1 MAWRVGLASAAWL
14 LAGWLMTAAAADPAF
29 VGKLALAVDP
39 DVARELGLSEETR
52 KRLLEIVDQREREA
66 VALVA
71 KLKGQPAAKQAEAL
85 APFVAESEK
94 MGLALLDDSQIAK
107 LNKIRIAREGMLGV
121 LHPEV
126 AGKLNLTPE
135 QTSEINKLLEEYKG
149 VMARG
154 SEFQKRVAKPS
165 YDRKIASLLTDEQRA
180 AWEQL
185 SGVPAGGSA
194 ASAPPAAGVSPPAG
208 GEGGAAGGV
217 AVQRAGGAAE
227 VTVGEDGRIKFK
239 FENTPWRNVL
249 EYFARQGGY
258 SFAADKYPQGTFTYT
273 DTRSYTPEEAI
284 DLINMHL
291 LLKGFMLVKRE
302 KLLRLFD
309 VENDGPVPPE
319 FVPVVKPEELPSR
332 GEYELVTVQ
341 FQLHRWTPA
350 EAEADIKKVLGPHGT
365 LVVLNAARQVIVTD
379 LGGKLRSIKRMIDA
393 VEQPDAPKDEQ
404 VVMIKLQRITPTEL
418 LTMIRQLFGIPDG
431 QFGTADGSLRVAVNE
446 LENLVI
452 CNGKS
457 SMIEKV
463 RDLVRQVDAA
473 SERTGGAA
481 ATTTAADE
489 PYFDVYTVTRANPV
503 LVESVIRTLLA
514 GTSPELRVQR
524 DETTGR
530 IAVWGKQPSHEAIQ
544 RIIARME
551 QDGNEI
557 EVVKLR
563 RLDPQTVVT
572 SLNQLFS
579 TDPTGRTPSPNLR
592 ISPDTVNMTV
602 TLYGTPAMVMAA
614 KAWLVQMGE
623 LPGYTGP
630 GGAAVGVSP
639 RTPYRVIPLSTRTM
653 RAVLSQLEQVWSDQR
668 APVRIIWPEGSAGPG
683 GAPQE
688 AELGGREDL
697 RPRSVTR
704 GGPPALMPKASSGG
718 ASAAPP
724 AARPAPPA
732 KGPSIGPPPGAPSGP
747 GKAPPAKK
755 GDITSAVQLDAR
767 RLVVEQL
774 TAPAQGRPGDTF
786 ISAPDASQA
795 GDDDAGEMV
804 PESGVEADDR
814 QARAGHGDDA
824 ARYLVAASVER
835 QDENAERDA
844 AATEADTQAAADNG
858 DATNEAQPG
867 QATPQPAAA
876 TSAAPANEIVV
887 RVTPSGM
894 ILSSQNLDAL
904 DEFESLIQQLV
915 EVDER
920 RGKRMEVY
928 YLKYAKSDVAAVLL
942 QEMLAGGANL
952 AADGGSLVG
961 DLAANMLGGMGGIGG
976 FMGAMLGGGGGGTSS
991 VGGTVTSAASGS
1003 SVTITSDPRLN
1014 ALYIQ
1019 AMPRDLDNIEQ
1030 FLQLIDQEASPDP
1043 PQASKPRFI
1052 PVVHSKAAD
1061 VANVVRQVYAGRI
1074 LSDTGNN
1081 NQPRINPEDFIRAA
1095 LTGGR
1100 GGRGGPG
1107 GLFGGRNQQNRGE
1120 EPKMTLAVDEV
1131 SNSLIVGAPDYLFE
1145 EVRQFVAAL
1154 DVAAVVPDQTVRV
1167 VPIKRVN
1174 GDTLYTQLQPMAGT
1188 NVTITRT
1195 VPSAATTAQAGRGGV
1210 LQQGQQQGQRGGG
1223 PQQPG
1228 VAPQDLARL
1237 QQNLQQFNQAQGG
1250 RGGFGAFGG
1259 PGGFGGGN
1267 FGGGGFGG
1275 RGGGNFGGGF
1285 GGRGGGNFGGPGG
1298 GFGGGNFGG
1307 RGGGNFGGGGF
1318 GGGNFGGGGFG
1329 GGNFGGRGG
1338 GGNFGGGVA
1347 PGGGGQR
1354 GGR

>member
-1 MAWRVGLASAAWL
+1 MRSGMARWAGLASAAWL

-29 VGKLALAVDP
+29 VGKLALAIDP

-52 KRLLEIVDQREREA
+52 KRLVEIVDQREREA

-71 KLKGQPAAKQAEAL
+71 KLKGQPAPKQAEAL

-121 LHPEV
+121 LDPEV
-126 AGKLNLTPE
+126 AGKLNLRPD
-135 QTSEINKLLEEYKG
+135 QTSEIKKLLDEYKG

-194 ASAPPAAGVSPPAG
+194 ASAPSAAGAAPPAG

-217 AVQRAGGAAE
+217 AVQRAGGTAE
-227 VTVGEDGRIKFK
+227 LTVGEDGRIKFK

-319 FVPVVKPEELPSR
+319 FVPVVKPEELASR

-341 FQLHRWTPA
+341 FQLNRWTPS

-514 GTSPELRVQR
+514 GTAPELRVQR

-668 APVRIIWPEGSAGPG
+668 APVRIIWPDGSAGQVGGPPG
-683 GAPQE
+683 
-688 AELGGREDL
+688 AELGGREGL
-697 RPRSVTR
+697 QPRSVTR

-718 ASAAPP
+718 ASAVPP
-724 AARPAPPA
+724 AATPAPPA
-732 KGPSIGPPPGAPSGP
+732 KGPSIGPPPAAPAGP
-747 GKAPPAKK
+747 GNAPPAKK

-767 RLVVEQL
+767 RQVVELL
-774 TAPAQGRPGDTF
+774 TAPAASQQGDTF
-786 ISAPDASQA
+786 TSAPQAPQAAGDASE
-795 GDDDAGEMV
+795 DA
-804 PESGVEADDR
+804 PEPEQDANGGQTR
-814 QARAGHGDDA
+814 ARHGDHA

-835 QDENAERDA
+835 QDEDAERDA
-844 AATEADTQAAADNG
+844 AATEADTEARAADHG
-858 DATNEAQPG
+858 DAANEAQPG
-867 QATPQPAAA
+867 QATPQPTAAA
-876 TSAAPANEIVV
+876 SAAPANEIVV

-904 DEFESLIQQLV
+904 DEFENLIQQLV

-952 AADGGSLVG
+952 AADGGGLVG

-1014 ALYIQ
+1014 ALYVQ

-1061 VANVVRQVYAGRI
+1061 IANVVRQVYAGRI
-1074 LSDTGNN
+1074 LSDTGTG
-1081 NQPRINPEDFIRAA
+1081 NQPRINPEDILRAA

-1100 GGRGGPG
+1100 GGRGG

-1145 EVRQFVAAL
+1145 EVRQFVNAL

-1210 LQQGQQQGQRGGG
+1210 LQQGQQPGQRGGG

-1228 VAPQDLARL
+1228 MAPQDLARL

-1275 RGGGNFGGGF
+1275 RGGGNLGGGF
-1285 GGRGGGNFGGPGG
+1285 GGRGGGNFGGGPGG

-1307 RGGGNFGGGGF
+1307 RGGGNFGGGNF

-1329 GGNFGGRGG
+1329 GRGG
-1338 GGNFGGGVA
+1338 GGNFGAGGA

>member
-1 MAWRVGLASAAWL
+1 MRSGMARWAGGAAAAWL
-14 LAGWLMTAAAADPAF
+14 LAGWLMAAWGADPAF

-52 KRLLEIVDQREREA
+52 KRLLEIVDQREQEA

-94 MGLALLDDSQIAK
+94 IGLALLDDSQIAK

-121 LHPEV
+121 LDPEV
-126 AGKLNLTPE
+126 AGKLNLTPD
-135 QTSEINKLLEEYKG
+135 QTKEISKLLEEYKG

-194 ASAPPAAGVSPPAG
+194 ASTAPGGSGAPPAGADVGAGAG
-208 GEGGAAGGV
+208 GI

-227 VTVGEDGRIKFK
+227 LTVGEDGRIKFK

-273 DTRSYTPEEAI
+273 DTKSYTPEEAI

-302 KLLRLFD
+302 RLLRLFD
-309 VENDGPVPPE
+309 VEHDGPVPPE
-319 FVPVVKPEELPSR
+319 FVPMVKPEELASR

-341 FQLHRWTPA
+341 FQLNRWTPA
-350 EAEADIKKVLGPHGT
+350 EAEADIRKVLGPHGS
-365 LVVLNAARQVIVTD
+365 LVVLSAARQVIVTD

-404 VVMIKLQRITPTEL
+404 VVTIKLQRVTPTEL
-418 LTMIRQLFGIPDG
+418 LAMIRQLFGIPDN

-452 CNGKS
+452 LNGKS
-457 SMIEKV
+457 NMIEKV
-463 RDLVRQVDAA
+463 RDLVRQVDIAGA
-473 SERTGGAA
+473 RTGGAA
-481 ATTTAADE
+481 AAASAADE

-503 LVESVIRTLLA
+503 LVENVIRTLLA

-530 IAVWGKQPSHEAIQ
+530 IAVWGKGASHEAIQ

-592 ISPDTVNMTV
+592 VSPDTANMTV
-602 TLYGTPAMVMAA
+602 TLFGTPAMLLAA

-623 LPGYTGP
+623 LPGYAGP
-630 GGAAVGVSP
+630 GGAAVGASP

-653 RAVLSQLEQVWSDQR
+653 RAVLSQLEQVWSGDR
-668 APVRIIWPEGSAGPG
+668 APVRIIWPDGSAGPAG
-683 GAPQE
+683 GPPE
-688 AELGGREDL
+688 ADLGGREEL

-704 GGPPALMPKASSGG
+704 GGPPAMMPKASENGK
-718 ASAAPP
+718 AAPP
-724 AARPAPPA
+724 AKSPPPA
-732 KGPSIGPPPGAPSGP
+732 KGPNMGPPPASPAAP
-747 GKAPPAKK
+747 GKAPPAKQ
-755 GDITSAVQLDAR
+755 GDFTSAVQLDAR
-767 RLVVEQL
+767 RQVVELL
-774 TAPAQGRPGDTF
+774 TTPAHVESEAAFTTASEPRTESRDLPGDAAQEPA
-786 ISAPDASQA
+786 AP
-795 GDDDAGEMV
+795 GGEARV
-804 PESGVEADDR
+804 LPPKTEAT
-814 QARAGHGDDA
+814 
-824 ARYLVAASVER
+824 YPVAAHPVAAQIAQ
-835 QDENAERDA
+835 QDEDSTAGAGGVAGTAEA
-844 AATEADTQAAADNG
+844 AEGSDEAAEAA
-858 DATNEAQPG
+858 EQPG
-867 QATPQPAAA
+867 QSVSPSTAA
-876 TSAAPANEIVV
+876 TSAAPSVEIVV
-887 RVTPSGM
+887 RVTPSGL

-904 DEFESLIQQLV
+904 DEFESLVQQLV

-952 AADGGSLVG
+952 AADGGGLVG
-961 DLAANMLGGMGGIGG
+961 DLAANMLGGMGGLGG
-976 FMGAMLGGGGGGTSS
+976 FMGAMLGGGGGTSS

-1014 ALYIQ
+1014 ALYVQ

-1074 LSDTGNN
+1074 LSDTGGG
-1081 NQPRINPEDFIRAA
+1081 NQPRIAPEDILRAA

-1100 GGRGGPG
+1100 GGPRGG

-1210 LQQGQQQGQRGGG
+1210 LQPGQQQTGQRGAGG
-1223 PQQPG
+1223 TQQPG
-1228 VAPQDLARL
+1228 LAPQDLARL
-1237 QQNLQQFNQAQGG
+1237 QQNLQQFDQIQGG
-1250 RGGFGAFGG
+1250 RGGFGPG
-1259 PGGFGGGN
+1259 GGFGGFSGQ
-1267 FGGGGFGG
+1267 GGGFGG
-1275 RGGGNFGGGF
+1275 RGGGGA
-1285 GGRGGGNFGGPGG
+1285 
-1298 GFGGGNFGG
+1298 
-1307 RGGGNFGGGGF
+1307 GGGNFGGGA
-1318 GGGNFGGGGFG
+1318 
-1329 GGNFGGRGG
+1329 
-1338 GGNFGGGVA
+1338 A
-1347 PGGGGQR
+1347 PGGGRR
-1354 GGR
+1354 GGP